1 MSQVIDLNERRNR
14 KNLPPATVKRDVPP
28 GRPRNIDL
36 RSREYLLP
44 AEVARLVEQ
53 AGKVGRHRHRDKCM
67 MLTAYRHGLRVSELV
82 NLFWNQID
90 FRNAQMHVHRIK
102 SGTPAVHP
110 IKGDELRLLRKLK
123 DRYESAFVFTSERG
137 LPLSRS
143 TIANVMSRAG
153 RNAEL
158 GFPVHPHMLRHACG
172 YYLANRGVDTRTIQ
186 AYLGH
191 RSIQHTVRYTE
202 LAPGRFNNLW
212 D

>member
-1 MSQVIDLNERRNR
+1 MPQVIDLNERRNQAR
-14 KNLPPATVKRDVPP
+14 TNEIRNLPP
-28 GRPRNIDL
+28 GRPKNTDL
-36 RSREYLLP
+36 RSREYLQP
-44 AEVARLVEQ
+44 SEVQRLVQE
-53 AGKVGRHRHRDKCM
+53 AGKVGRHRYRDKCM
-67 MLTAYRHGLRVSELV
+67 ILTAYRHGLRVSELV

-90 FRNAQMHVHRIK
+90 FRNAEMHVHRIK
-102 SGTPAVHP
+102 NGTPAVHP

-123 DRYESAFVFTSERG
+123 DQYESAFVFTSERG

-143 TIANVMSRAG
+143 AIANIMSRAG

-158 GFPVHPHMLRHACG
+158 GFPTHPHMLRHACR

>member
-1 MSQVIDLNERRNR
+1 MPQVIDLNERRDRTRTN
-14 KNLPPATVKRDVPP
+14 VKRNLPP
-28 GRPRNIDL
+28 GRPKNVDL
-36 RSREYLLP
+36 RTREYLLP
-44 AEVARLVEQ
+44 SEVQRLVLE
-53 AGKVGRHRHRDKCM
+53 AGKAGRHRHRDKCM
-67 MLTAYRHGLRVSELV
+67 LLTCFRHGLRVSELI
-82 NLFWNQID
+82 NLFWSQVD
-90 FRNAQMHVHRIK
+90 FENAQMHVHRIK

-110 IKGDELRLLRKLK
+110 IRGDELRLLRKLK
-123 DRYESAFVFTSERG
+123 DQYESAFVFTSERG

-143 TIANVMSRAG
+143 AIANIMTRAG
-153 RNAEL
+153 RNAEI
-158 GFPVHPHMLRHACG
+158 GFPIHPHMLRHACG